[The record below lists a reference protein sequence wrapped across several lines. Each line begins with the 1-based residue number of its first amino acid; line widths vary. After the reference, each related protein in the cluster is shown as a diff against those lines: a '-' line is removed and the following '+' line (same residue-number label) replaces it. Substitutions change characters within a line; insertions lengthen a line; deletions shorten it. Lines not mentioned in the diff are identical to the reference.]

1 MNILEVKNVT
11 KSFGKLL
18 VINNLSFDVKQGE
31 IFGIAGPNG
40 AGKTTLFNL
49 ITGVYKYN
57 GSIYFDQENI
67 TNLRT
72 YILCQKGIARTF
84 QLPLV
89 FPTMTVYDNIKIGAN
104 FGNVGKKESEKNEFV
119 DKIIN
124 LVGLKNKLNT
134 LANNLRLFDKKMTML
149 AAVLATGPKLLLLDE
164 PAGGLNESEIAQS
177 TDIFKRINSEFKIT
191 VIIIE
196 HLMKVLVGICQS
208 MMVLENGKQLCFG
221 LPYMVMKDKQV
232 IEVYLGEDYA

>member
-1 MNILEVKNVT
+1 
-11 KSFGKLL
+11 
-18 VINNLSFDVKQGE
+18 
-31 IFGIAGPNG
+31 
-40 AGKTTLFNL
+40 
-49 ITGVYKYN
+49 
-57 GSIYFDQENI
+57 
-67 TNLRT
+67 
-72 YILCQKGIARTF
+72 
-84 QLPLV
+84 
-89 FPTMTVYDNIKIGAN
+89 MTVYDNIKIGAN

>member
-11 KSFGKLL
+11 KSFAKLL
-18 VINNLSFDVKQGE
+18 VINNLSFDVKEGE

-57 GSIYFDQENI
+57 GNIYFQQENI

-89 FPTMTVYDNIKIGAN
+89 FPTITVYDNIKIGAN
-104 FGNVGKKESEKNEFV
+104 FGSIGKKKSTENEFM

-124 LVGLKNKLNT
+124 LVGLKSKLNT

-149 AAVLATGPKLLLLDE
+149 AAVLATRPKLLLLDE
-164 PAGGLNESEIAQS
+164 PAGGLNENEIAQS
-177 TDIFKRINSEFKIT
+177 TDIFKKINSELKIT
-191 VIIIE
+191 IIIIE
-196 HLMKVLVGICQS
+196 HLMKVLVGICQR
-208 MMVLENGKQLCFG
+208 MMVLENGKQLCLG
-221 LPYMVMKDKQV
+221 LPYNVMRDKQV